1 MLTYIDDTLVKFIL
15 YHACKPSMTEYK
27 YILYERID
35 HTAVVRLNRPD
46 KLNAMNLDVIAELS
60 SVMDTI
66 SSDDSIKAVIIT
78 GAGEKAFCAGAD
90 IEYMSKINPLEAEQ
104 YAIKGH
110 ASMSKI
116 ENLNKPVIAAVNG
129 YALGGGCELALAT
142 DIRIA
147 SKNAMLGQPEVNLG
161 ICPGW
166 GGTQRLARIVGVAKA
181 KELIFTGKRISA
193 EEALSIG
200 LVNKVV
206 ELPKLM
212 EEALA
217 IANDIAKNSAL
228 AVRVSKMLI
237 NRGVESDINT
247 GLTLEVWG
255 WSLCFSHSDRTERMT
270 RFLQKK

>member
-1 MLTYIDDTLVKFIL
+1 M
-15 YHACKPSMTEYK
+15 AEYK

-35 HTAVVRLNRPD
+35 QTAIVRLNRPE

-78 GAGEKAFCAGAD
+78 GVGEKAFCAGAD

-129 YALGGGCELALAT
+129 YALGGGCELALAS

-217 IANDIAKNSAL
+217 MANEIAKNSAL
-228 AVRVSKMLI
+228 AVRVSKILI
-237 NRGVESDINT
+237 NRGIESDINT
-247 GLTLEVWG
+247 GLGLEVWG